1 VGARRRG
8 AAPQRLEIDRPE
20 VEAPRDP
27 ALLAK
32 GRSEVHTHMVGLF
45 EIETPDEIDVV
56 AREMRLIVEADG
68 IPFNGFIDG
77 VQRAGDGVNLVDS
90 KAGAG
95 KMKKDKGAAP
105 LEGHRR
111 PLSAL
116 GRLKEVTHRVPN
128 HLRHWPDDRRSPMG
142 GCGRRHRTTGGMAFR
157 RSPSSWNG
165 RRGGRWATPEGAST
179 VLPTTK
185 SLVVGL
191 TTSLQES
198 RTPWTWTVAAS

>member
-77 VQRAGDGVNLVDS
+77 VQRAGDGVKVVDS

-95 KMKKDKGAAP
+95 KMKKKDNARHGDAH
-105 LEGHRR
+105 GDQI
-111 PLSAL
+111 
-116 GRLKEVTHRVPN
+116 RLHA
-128 HLRHWPDDRRSPMG
+128 MA
-142 GCGRRHRTTGGMAFR
+142 RTTEGPDLSPVTGG
-157 RSPSSWNG
+157 
-165 RRGGRWATPEGAST
+165 E
-179 VLPTTK
+179 VLY
-185 SLVVGL
+185 VFH
-191 TTSLQES
+191 
-198 RTPWTWTVAAS
+198 